1 MDPGV
6 VSMLSSRGNVCTI
19 RNTLTQRLYYISGWS
34 LRYMLTQGVYLQVG
48 EIQVRISTVEQL
60 QKLHQDSAERKDSA
74 LVPSISCEYT
84 HMQIIRYVV
93 LQ

>member
-6 VSMLSSRGNVCTI
+6 VSMLSSRGMSLTI

-60 QKLHQDSAERKDSA
+60 QKLHQDSVERRTVHSFHPYAVNIHTCKLYD
-74 LVPSISCEYT
+74 
-84 HMQIIRYVV
+84 M
-93 LQ
+93 